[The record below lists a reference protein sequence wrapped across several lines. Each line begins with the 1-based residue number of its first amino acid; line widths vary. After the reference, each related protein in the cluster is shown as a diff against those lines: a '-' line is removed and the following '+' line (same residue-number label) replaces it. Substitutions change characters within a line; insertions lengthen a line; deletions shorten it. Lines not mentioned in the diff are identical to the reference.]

1 MDKEK
6 EIKRTIL
13 IILTILVAPLF
24 ILLLSKLGIFD
35 YVNNS
40 KYEDS
45 NEKTEYLSY
54 LKNEP
59 EFWTVPKKQGSSS
72 RAVRYENN
80 SLSGVLY
87 PRIFLGSALHQS
99 AINIISS

>member
-59 EFWTVPKKQGSSS
+59 EF
-72 RAVRYENN
+72 
-80 SLSGVLY
+80 
-87 PRIFLGSALHQS
+87 
-99 AINIISS
+99 